1 MKYEEIKSK
10 SKILN
15 IYKNVDP
22 WFWISGSINP
32 YRGCEH
38 NCVYCDGKAKYYN
51 ISNFGDH
58 IRVKINAPE
67 LLRKDLNKLGFNPI
81 NRTGKNTIEYYIT
94 DKVEQNIPK
103 GAPNA
108 PLIAV
113 GGGVCDVYQP
123 AEKQFKITRKILNVL
138 YEYGFPIDILTK
150 SDLVLRDIDLIKK
163 FLEISY
169 VNIASSITLMDQD
182 LQKIIEPYSSTTT
195 ERFKALKKFKDLG
208 CTTGVMAMPL
218 LPGIGDKRE
227 NIEKIISKSSEL
239 GLDYII
245 FAGLTL
251 KPGNKEIVYEFIK
264 KNFPDLSELYHAMYD
279 NTDKFGSPNFPKNY
293 EQENFMKIA
302 HDLCIKYNI
311 SDRIPRY
318 IPPDSN
324 ETNLRVSEILYNLQ
338 YLKQWVNGENW
349 YEAKKYSDTAKII
362 ENFPKDIMDYSLEE
376 LKEIEGINKKICNII
391 YKIINEKILDYNFF
405 KVIESSY

>member
-1 MKYEEIKSK
+1 MKYEEAKAK

-51 ISNFGDH
+51 IDNFGDH
-58 IRVKINAPE
+58 IRVKMNAPE

-81 NRTGKNTIEYYIT
+81 NRTGKNTIEYYFG
-94 DKVEQNIPK
+94 DKVENNIPK
-103 GAPNA
+103 GSPNA

-113 GGGVCDVYQP
+113 GGGICDVYQP
-123 AEKQFKITRKILNVL
+123 AEKQFKITRKILHVL

-169 VNIASSITLMDQD
+169 VNIASSITLMDED
-182 LQKIIEPYSSTTT
+182 LQKKVEPHSSTTS
-195 ERFKALKKFKDLG
+195 ERFNALKKLKDLG

-239 GLDYII
+239 GIDYII

-251 KPGNKEIVYEFIK
+251 KPGNKEIVYEFIQ
-264 KNFPDLSELYHAMYD
+264 KNFP
-279 NTDKFGSPNFPKNY
+279 
-293 EQENFMKIA
+293 
-302 HDLCIKYNI
+302 
-311 SDRIPRY
+311 
-318 IPPDSN
+318 
-324 ETNLRVSEILYNLQ
+324 
-338 YLKQWVNGENW
+338 
-349 YEAKKYSDTAKII
+349 
-362 ENFPKDIMDYSLEE
+362 
-376 LKEIEGINKKICNII
+376 
-391 YKIINEKILDYNFF
+391 
-405 KVIESSY
+405 